1 MERRENR
8 RYPRRLTV
16 KFNRLAT
23 RTVHQGFTMNVS
35 FSGLFLSTNVALER
49 GERLRLEIS
58 HREREVVIEGQVA
71 RLVRVPLQLRQVRPQ
86 GVGVRFLSP
95 VELVSELFPTSATI
109 PAATALLPEEEAEAF
124 PEPSPASEAV
134 PDPLP
139 EEPEVLEELEDLEE
153 LEEPGNPE
161 EPLPA
166 RFEVSLEPGSL
177 VRLTIRALAE
187 LRRIVEQ
194 DLAYGGIFIPGD
206 EPLPVGT
213 VCTLEVHLPLPE
225 VQPLCTRAEVVH
237 SRPAT
242 SPGSG
247 PAGMGLV
254 LDDAAAALHALQSIL
269 ARF

>member
-1 MERRENR
+1 
-8 RYPRRLTV
+8 
-16 KFNRLAT
+16 
-23 RTVHQGFTMNVS
+23 MNVS

-194 DLAYGGIFIPGD
+194 DGGSSFRVTSRSGRHC
-206 EPLPVGT
+206 LRS
-213 VCTLEVHLPLPE
+213 VHLPLRCSALHVP
-225 VQPLCTRAEVVH
+225 RVVH

-242 SPGSG
+242 P
-247 PAGMGLV
+247 PAAV
-254 LDDAAAALHALQSIL
+254 RPAWVWCSTTPRRLHALQSIL

>member
-1 MERRENR
+1 
-8 RYPRRLTV
+8 
-16 KFNRLAT
+16 
-23 RTVHQGFTMNVS
+23 MNVS
-35 FSGLFLSTNVALER
+35 FNGLFLSTNVALER

-95 VELVSELFPTSATI
+95 VELVSELFPTSATV

-124 PEPSPASEAV
+124 PEPDPSPASEA
-134 PDPLP
+134 DLEPLP
-139 EEPEVLEELEDLEE
+139 EELEELEELEDLED
-153 LEEPGNPE
+153 LEDPE
-161 EPLPA
+161 DPEDPEKPLPA

-177 VRLTIRALAE
+177 VRLTIRALDE

-194 DLAYGGIFIPGD
+194 DLAYGGIFIPSD

-242 SPGSG
+242 SSGSG

-254 LDDAAAALHALQSIL
+254 LDDAAAALHALQAIL